1 MRAQDVNVT
10 SHLNDNADKHFML
23 VATRMMEYQT
33 VMKDMSARIHT
44 LEEKNAQ
51 LERELQRTT
60 VQLQSKNVAKA
71 IYNDVKKLTKRLG
84 TLEGTCRTEFK
95 KVEYDRRNHKK

>member
-44 LEEKNAQ
+44 LEGKNAHQ

-60 VQLQSKNVAKA
+60 VQLQSENEAKA
-71 IYNDVKKLTKRLG
+71 ISNDVKEETNQKTWD
-84 TLEGTCRTEFK
+84 T
-95 KVEYDRRNHKK
+95 RRYMSYRVQKG